1 MSANSLQTVRRGR
14 SLPFVF
20 DRDGESL
27 DGWVL
32 TINVQQHPGDTP
44 DISRVIEA
52 DGLEWPGFLTS
63 TETAALATIG
73 TWMLIGTITN
83 ASEDRAEYPIIRFHV
98 AEAL

>member
-1 MSANSLQTVRRGR
+1 MSANSMQTVRKGR

-20 DRDGESL
+20 DRNGETIEN
-27 DGWVL
+27 WIC
-32 TINVQQHPGDTP
+32 TINVKRFPGDTA
-44 DISRVIEA
+44 DISRVIEP

-63 TETAALATIG
+63 TETAALAALG

-83 ASEDRAEYPIIRFHV
+83 ATENRAEYPIIRFHV

>member
-1 MSANSLQTVRRGR
+1 MSANSLQIVRKGR

-20 DRDGESL
+20 DRGGASIDS
-27 DGWVL
+27 WIC
-32 TINVQQHPGDTP
+32 TINVKRYPGDTA
-44 DISRVIEA
+44 DISRVIA
-52 DGLEWPGFLTS
+52 PVNLTWPGFLTA
-63 TETAALATIG
+63 TETAALAALG